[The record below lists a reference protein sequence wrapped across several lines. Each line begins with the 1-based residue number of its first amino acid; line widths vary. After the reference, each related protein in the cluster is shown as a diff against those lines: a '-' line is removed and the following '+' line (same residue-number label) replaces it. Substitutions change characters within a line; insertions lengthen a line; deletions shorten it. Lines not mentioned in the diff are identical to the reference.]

1 MRKLTYFIATSLD
14 GYIAA
19 PDGGGDYF
27 NQYLDP
33 EFIEYL
39 TTEWAE
45 TIPTHGQAMLGLA
58 TFEAKHFDA
67 VLMGRATYDI
77 GLKLGLSSPYAHLR
91 QYVASRS
98 LATSPDPAVEL
109 VSGDLVQRVRE
120 LKAQDGLGIWLCGG
134 SGLAGEL
141 VDEIDEFVV
150 KTYPV
155 FAGAGM
161 PMARAGFE
169 PRALRLTEVRGFGGG
184 QVVTRYARE
193 R

>member
-19 PDGGGDYF
+19 PDGDGDYF

-45 TIPTHGQAMLGLA
+45 TIPTHGHAMLGLD

-67 VLMGRATYDI
+67 VLMGRGTYDV
-77 GLKLGLSSPYAHLR
+77 GQKLGVTSPYAHLR
-91 QYVASRS
+91 QYVATRS
-98 LATSPDPAVEL
+98 LTTSPDPAVEL
-109 VSGDLVQRVRE
+109 ISRDVLERVRE

-134 SGLAGEL
+134 SDLVGAL

-155 FAGAGM
+155 LAGAGL

-169 PRALRLTEVRGFGGG
+169 PRALRLIDVKGFGGG
-184 QVVTRYARE
+184 QVVTRYARK